1 MQSSLPSYACRRC
14 LCCFLLQQPGEADGL
29 EGFGEHKRNAAKR
42 SRLDELL
49 AAIFLLVRLQSTKV
63 LNALHQGV
71 EYSFLG
77 HRLLM
82 RLHVLLHRAS
92 EVKHLLRC
100 SP

>member
-1 MQSSLPSYACRRC
+1 MFVQS
-14 LCCFLLQQPGEADGL
+14 
-29 EGFGEHKRNAAKR
+29 FGEHKRHAAKR

-49 AAIFLLVRLQSTKV
+49 AVIFLLVRLQSTKV

-82 RLHVLLHRAS
+82 SLHVLLHRAS
-92 EVKHLLRC
+92 EVEHLLHC
-100 SP
+100 LM